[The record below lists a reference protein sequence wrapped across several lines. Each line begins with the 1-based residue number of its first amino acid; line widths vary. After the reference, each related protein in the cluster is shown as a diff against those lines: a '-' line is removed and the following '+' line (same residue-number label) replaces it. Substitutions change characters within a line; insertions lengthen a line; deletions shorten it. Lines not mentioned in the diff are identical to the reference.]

1 MILILLCSSF
11 LPVIYSSDL
20 CDANPC
26 VLLVHVSSDGR
37 IQLDLHSSCY
47 FILSYVMQI
56 QLNQQAPMTRLTRL
70 TRLDIAEIT
79 ANQGAITYQHHVRMI
94 LRSSC
99 RPETRCRISRQKECL
114 KPDIPQACSGSF
126 ERPSALFVGLVT
138 CCHPF

>member
-1 MILILLCSSF
+1 MLF
-11 LPVIYSSDL
+11 HP
-20 CDANPC
+20 
-26 VLLVHVSSDGR
+26 
-37 IQLDLHSSCY
+37 
-47 FILSYVMQI
+47 FICHADTVEPTGP
-56 QLNQQAPMTRLTRL
+56 NDQAG

-126 ERPSALFVGLVT
+126 ERPSALYCWSGHLLSPLLMFSSRFAACAGMPK
-138 CCHPF
+138 CHCNLFFYGHCRNRGRRSGIWPKHSQG